1 MQISRLGDLNAPSR
15 GLVGLLWA
23 LGHGVINPV
32 LDGLARDFGV
42 AANVCL
48 CRGAKVGL
56 LLVKH
61 VPTDVNGGAQIPQNY
76 MSRDLT
82 HWVELVLLSAMVTDG
97 DVDSSSGV
105 ER

>member
-1 MQISRLGDLNAPSR
+1 MRRVLRLNQGGNRPPNGLLPGSVSHNTTQARLRLPPGGQVVQISRLGDLNAPSR

-32 LDGLARDFGV
+32 LDGLAGDFGV

-61 VPTDVNGGAQIPQNY
+61 VPRGF
-76 MSRDLT
+76 
-82 HWVELVLLSAMVTDG
+82 
-97 DVDSSSGV
+97 
-105 ER
+105 